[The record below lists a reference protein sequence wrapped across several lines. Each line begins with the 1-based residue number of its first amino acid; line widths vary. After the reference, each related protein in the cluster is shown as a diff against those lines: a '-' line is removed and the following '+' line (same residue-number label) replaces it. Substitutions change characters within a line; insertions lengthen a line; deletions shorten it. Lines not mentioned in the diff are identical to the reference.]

1 MVEFTFLYP
10 RYLFFLFAIPLL
22 FFIHFLS
29 LSSKK
34 KVALKFANFDA
45 ISRIQGIDFFSKNL
59 VMLFLNLFILF
70 FIIMAVSGLTLH
82 VLKEASSFSFVI
94 AIDNSESMEADDL
107 TPNRLEASKR
117 MAIEFVDIVPFGTP
131 LGVISFSGSSFIES
145 SLTEDREIIK
155 KVIDKIELSSI
166 GGTDLYEAVITSTN
180 MLVGQENKA
189 IILLSDGQINVGS
202 LEDVFDYA
210 NDHDV
215 LINTIAIG
223 TKEGGATSIAIS
235 KVDEDSLK
243 SVAYNTGG
251 TFFSA
256 VDEESLSESFSN
268 ILELTERKVSIP
280 LFSYLLISVVILFVI
295 GFFLSNTRYLN
306 LP

>member
-1 MVEFTFLYP
+1 M
-10 RYLFFLFAIPLL
+10 
-22 FFIHFLS
+22 
-29 LSSKK
+29 
-34 KVALKFANFDA
+34 
-45 ISRIQGIDFFSKNL
+45 
-59 VMLFLNLFILF
+59 
-70 FIIMAVSGLTLH
+70 
-82 VLKEASSFSFVI
+82 
-94 AIDNSESMEADDL
+94 
-107 TPNRLEASKR
+107 
-117 MAIEFVDIVPFGTP
+117 
-131 LGVISFSGSSFIES
+131 
-145 SLTEDREIIK
+145 
-155 KVIDKIELSSI
+155 SSI